1 MKHSS
6 SRRVEK
12 GAITNDVNVDSIAGS
27 TNHGGGHTFKRVERL
42 SGGSDSIAGSTIHGG
57 EDHWSSIDRIHR
69 GRRSSQPTEYPA
81 GSIGRNLVKRNYVR
95 YLVERYHRFREADSS
110 FGSGPARFSY
120 AVLFKNVE
128 REFKAPT
135 YFIPEARFNEL
146 VEYLQQRV
154 DRTILGKRNRA
165 RGIRNYASPEEFA
178 AEQAAQ

>member
-12 GAITNDVNVDSIAGS
+12 STITNGVNV
-27 TNHGGGHTFKRVERL
+27 T
-42 SGGSDSIAGSTIHGG
+42 SIAGSTIHGG
-57 EDHWSSIDRIHR
+57 VHTGPTTINQIHR
-69 GRRSSQPTEYPA
+69 GRRSSRPTEYPV
-81 GSIGRNLVKRNYVR
+81 GSIGRDLVQRNYVR

-120 AVLFKNVE
+120 AGIFKDIE

-135 YFIPEARFNEL
+135 YYIPEARFNEL
-146 VEYLQQRV
+146 VEYLRQRI

-178 AEQAAQ
+178 AEQAAR